1 MMIETRQILEEL
13 QLKNVLAT
21 SSTGAI
27 FLAGDPDSG
36 RDVVIKMVSSAV
48 PDAEEKVRRLFLE
61 MAEAA
66 RSVEVPAMPRV
77 TDHGLTPEGDGF
89 IVMDLVEGV
98 TLDTIDELTPYA
110 AINIL
115 LDVLSCIEGLAA
127 AETGHLNLKPTNI
140 FLNNPPSFDRA
151 VVLGFGTSAT
161 LIHAGAGVPVPAVD
175 PHLAPELVSGEVLPR
190 SQRWRSDL
198 FSFGVIA
205 CGALGAEIEANG
217 YDRPTVTL
225 PASVAAVLPESGPLE
240 EMLGRVMEPDPM
252 KRGDS
257 PSDVRDP
264 LIRALPDPPSAE
276 GSIPA
281 SSPVETGAAG
291 SFDPNRTDPAF
302 VAETAGVSRKVAG
315 SPPEPMPDPV
325 SEQEAEATVAVV
337 VDDEDGWP
345 EVLFDDPALPP
356 SLEDHEDTDVRN
368 PIPEDVWVPEIA
380 AVAEPAPA
388 AAPPQAGADTLAK
401 RVSRTELALVAAV
414 VVVLM
419 CIIAFTWPSGG
430 GENTPDVAGRVSVE
444 PAPPTDTLVPPPA
457 DTNLFD
463 DLLDVQQL
471 VDEGDLAA
479 ARAVLDELG
488 DRVESAYGSD
498 ESALYESL
506 VTAVT
511 QASDRDAAIE
521 DLRTGLRHGSI
532 KMLRRGAA
540 GLSSMSRLEIAEI
553 DGLGADLERANR
565 ALRLH
570 RQMWD
575 ASADGGFVQAIAV
588 GSDLEAL
595 LPNYSGARQVREQ
608 SATALEIR
616 AEALIAEL
624 RFAEAVA
631 ALESLTGVWPERSG
645 AADRIEWCREQ
656 MALTERQESK
666 IANALSMGEGGDPE
680 GGLALLSA
688 MTPDPRL
695 QDEVD
700 RAGKA
705 LRDRLAAMDS
715 AAPTIEIAAEI
726 DLAFKKNESM
736 TIPFRVTDD
745 YRVER
750 VVVHARNEADEGYL
764 QIPLKTSGDGLF
776 HFSVTPELHGNR
788 DVHFYVVAHDHSGH
802 VGRFKSVEDPGT
814 IYRKKW
820 FRKTP

>member
-1 MMIETRQILEEL
+1 MIETRQILEEL

-48 PDAEEKVRRLFLE
+48 PNAEEKVRRLFLE

-66 RSVEVPAMPRV
+66 RSVEIPAMPRV

-98 TLDTIDELTPYA
+98 TLDTIEDLTPYA

-115 LDVLSCIEGLAA
+115 LDLLSCIEGLAA
-127 AETGHLNLKPTNI
+127 AETAHLNLKPTNI

-190 SQRWRSDL
+190 NQGWRSDL

-225 PASVAAVLPESGPLE
+225 PTSVTALLPEASPLE

-276 GSIPA
+276 GAIPA
-281 SSPVETGAAG
+281 SSPVETAAPG
-291 SFDPNRTDPAF
+291 SFNPNRTDPAF
-302 VAETAGVSRKVAG
+302 VPEVTGVASVAPES
-315 SPPEPMPDPV
+315 SPDKNPEPA
-325 SEQEAEATVAVV
+325 AEATVAVA

-345 EVLFDDPALPP
+345 EVLFDDPALPA

-368 PIPEDVWVPEIA
+368 PIPEDVWVPEIP
-380 AVAEPAPA
+380 AVAETAPA
-388 AAPPQAGADTLAK
+388 AAPPRAGSDAMSK

-419 CIIAFTWPSGG
+419 SIIAFTWPTGG
-430 GENTPDVAGRVSVE
+430 DESAPDVAGLIPVE
-444 PAPPTDTLVPPPA
+444 PAPATDTLVPPPA

-471 VDEGDLAA
+471 VDEGDLEA

-488 DRVESAYGSD
+488 DRVEANLGSD
-498 ESALYESL
+498 ELALYESL
-506 VTAVT
+506 VTAVN
-511 QASDRDAAIE
+511 QASDKGAAID
-521 DLRTGLRHGSI
+521 DLRTGLRYGSI

-540 GLSSMSRLEIAEI
+540 GLSSLSRLEIAEI

-575 ASADGGFVQAIAV
+575 TSAEGAFVEAMTV
-588 GSDLEAL
+588 GTELEAL
-595 LPNYSGARQVREQ
+595 LPNYSGVREVREQ
-608 SATALEIR
+608 SATALEVR
-616 AEALIAEL
+616 AEALIAEHS
-624 RFAEAVA
+624 FAA
-631 ALESLTGVWPERSG
+631 AIEVLESLTGVWPDRTG
-645 AADRIEWCREQ
+645 AAVRIEWCREQ
-656 MALTERQESK
+656 MALTRREESK

-680 GGLALLSA
+680 GGLELLSA

-695 QDEVD
+695 QDEYD
-700 RAGKA
+700 RARKA
-705 LRDRLAAMDS
+705 LQDRLAAMDS
-715 AAPTIEIAAEI
+715 AAPTIEIATEI
-726 DLAFKKNESM
+726 DLAFKKNDSI
-736 TIPFRVTDD
+736 TVPFRVTDD

-750 VVVHARNEADEGYL
+750 VVVHARNAADDGYL
-764 QIPLKTSGDGLF
+764 QIPLQKNGDGLF
-776 HFSVTPELHGNR
+776 HFSVTPELHDNR
-788 DVHFYVVAHDHSGH
+788 DVYFYVVARDHSGN
-802 VGRFKSVEDPGT
+802 VGRFRNNEEPET
-814 IYRKKW
+814 IFRKKW

>member
-1 MMIETRQILEEL
+1 MIETRQILEEL

-48 PDAEEKVRRLFLE
+48 PDAEEKVRQLFLE

-66 RSVEVPAMPRV
+66 RSVEIPAMPRV

-98 TLDTIDELTPYA
+98 TLDSIEELTPYA

-115 LDVLSCIEGLAA
+115 LDLLSCIEGLAA
-127 AETGHLNLKPTNI
+127 AGTAHLNLKPTNI
-140 FLNNPPSFDRA
+140 FLSNAPSYDRA

-175 PHLAPELVSGEVLPR
+175 PHLAPELVSGEVLPHD
-190 SQRWRSDL
+190 QGWRSDL

-217 YDRPTVTL
+217 YDRPTVKL
-225 PASVAAVLPESGPLE
+225 PASVTAVLPEAGPLE

-252 KRGDS
+252 KRGNS

-264 LIRALPDPPSAE
+264 LIRALPNPSSAADA
-276 GSIPA
+276 IPA
-281 SSPVETGAAG
+281 PSPIDAPAAG
-291 SFDPNRTDPAF
+291 SFNPNRTDPAF
-302 VAETAGVSRKVAG
+302 VPAVSDVGPLA
-315 SPPEPMPDPV
+315 SESSPDPM
-325 SEQEAEATVAVV
+325 SEPAAEATVAVA

-345 EVLFDDPALPP
+345 EVLFDDPALPA
-356 SLEDHEDTDVRN
+356 SLADHEDTDVRN

-380 AVAEPAPA
+380 PVAETAPV
-388 AAPPQAGADTLAK
+388 AAPPRVGADALSR

-419 CIIAFTWPSGG
+419 SIIAFTWPTGG
-430 GENTPDVAGRVSVE
+430 DESTPDVAGLIPVQPPP
-444 PAPPTDTLVPPPA
+444 PADTLVPPPA

-463 DLLDVQQL
+463 DLLNVQQL

-479 ARAVLDELG
+479 ARAALDRLG
-488 DRVESAYGSD
+488 DRVESTFGSD

-511 QASDRDAAIE
+511 QASDRGAAID
-521 DLRTGLRHGSI
+521 DLRTGLRVGSI
-532 KMLRRGAA
+532 KMLRRGVA
-540 GLSSMSRLEIAEI
+540 GLSSLSRLEIAEI
-553 DGLGADLERANR
+553 DGLGDELERANR

-575 ASADGGFVQAIAV
+575 ASADGGFVRAIAV
-588 GSDLEAL
+588 GSELEAL
-595 LPNYSGARQVREQ
+595 LPNYSGAREVREQ
-608 SATALEIR
+608 SATALEVR
-616 AEALIAEL
+616 AEALIAEH

-631 ALESLTGVWPERSG
+631 LLESLTGVWPGRAG
-645 AADRIEWCREQ
+645 AADRIGWCREQ
-656 MALTERQESK
+656 VALTERQESK
-666 IANALSMGEGGDPE
+666 IANALSMGEDGDPE
-680 GGLALLSA
+680 GGLAALSA
-688 MTPDPRL
+688 MTPDSRL
-695 QDEVD
+695 QGEYD
-700 RAGKA
+700 RARKT
-705 LRDRLAAMDS
+705 LQDRLAAMDS
-715 AAPTIEIAAEI
+715 AAPTIEIATEI
-726 DLAFKKNESM
+726 DLAFKKNDSI
-736 TIPFRVTDD
+736 TVPFRVTDD

-750 VVVHARNEADEGYL
+750 VIVHARNEADDGYL
-764 QIPLKTSGDGLF
+764 QIPLEKKGDGLF
-776 HFSVTPELHGNR
+776 HFSVTPELHDNR
-788 DVHFYVVAHDHSGH
+788 DVQFYVVARDHSGN
-802 VGRFKSVEDPGT
+802 VGRFKSSDDPGT
-814 IYRKKW
+814 IFRKKW